1 MSSSNNCHGSVS
13 QYLWKLHIIPY
24 EWKTLRKL
32 DLYADEAA
40 FSPRSHL
47 ESSCF
52 SSCFFTCFPQN
63 YPACQLQSAFN
74 FPGVSLTDQ
83 LHAPQQHRITYH
95 GCTGSLGTAWMVKW
109 QLLPDTS
116 VKRVFGCLGWRKNA
130 YARPLNVTLLI
141 ISMFSPLEK
150 AT

>member
-1 MSSSNNCHGSVS
+1 M
-13 QYLWKLHIIPY
+13 KLHFPQNLIM
-24 EWKTLRKL
+24 
-32 DLYADEAA
+32 
-40 FSPRSHL
+40 
-47 ESSCF
+47 F

-130 YARPLNVTLLI
+130 YARLLNVTLLI
-141 ISMFSPLEK
+141 IFMFSPWKRLHKETYQWVTCFTARYECFK
-150 AT
+150 NLAGMKKVERRGTTDHFR